1 MSETEALAV
10 ENDGETGDLGLD
22 LAGDHLQEDE
32 GRGEPVLHR
41 DLAGV
46 PLAEVQDR
54 NSPSKLVSALKNRVN
69 LSSPNFVQSLMDY
82 NINEKSKE
90 GPNGMDVIL

>member
-1 MSETEALAV
+1 MSETESFAV
-10 ENDGETGDLGLD
+10 EDDGEPGDLGLD

-54 NSPSKLVSALKNRVN
+54 NSPSKLVSALKNCVN
-69 LSSPNFVQSLMDY
+69 LSSPNFVQPLMDY
-82 NINEKSKE
+82 E
-90 GPNGMDVIL
+90 MDY